1 MLIGDLIVL
10 AIIVLPIV
18 LTFAALRAKPLRFE
32 LATDVAQELAALI

>member
-1 MLIGDLIVL
+1 MLIGDLLVL

-18 LTFAALRAKPLRFE
+18 LTFAALRAKPLRLE